1 MTADSKIGCENCV
14 LEIGNQTMSLMISKS
29 ASKNFVDADSEID
42 SKKKLYHCRFKN
54 QQQTCVAADSEIDNQ
69 KLCRYRFRN

>member
-29 ASKNFVDADSEID
+29 ASKNFVDADS
-42 SKKKLYHCRFKN
+42 
-54 QQQTCVAADSEIDNQ
+54 
-69 KLCRYRFRN
+69 